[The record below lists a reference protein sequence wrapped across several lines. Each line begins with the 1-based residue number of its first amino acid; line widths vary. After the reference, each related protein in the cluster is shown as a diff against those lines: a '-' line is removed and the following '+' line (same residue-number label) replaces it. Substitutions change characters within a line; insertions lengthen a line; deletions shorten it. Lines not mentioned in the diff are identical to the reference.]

1 MQMKNCL
8 IGFHQ
13 NFKKYSSIN
22 IVTKKKRQT
31 TDWEKIFPNIYLTK
45 DFFLKYKKN
54 SYNLVKNNTYNPI
67 NNGQKF

>member
-1 MQMKNCL
+1 M
-8 IGFHQ
+8 
-13 NFKKYSSIN
+13 N

-31 TDWEKIFPNIYLTK
+31 TDWKKIFPNIYLTK